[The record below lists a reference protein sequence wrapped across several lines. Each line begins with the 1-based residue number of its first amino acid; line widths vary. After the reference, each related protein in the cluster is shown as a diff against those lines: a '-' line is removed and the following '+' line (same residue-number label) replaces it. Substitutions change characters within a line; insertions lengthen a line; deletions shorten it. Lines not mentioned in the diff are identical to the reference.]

1 MRGIDEWAN
10 PLKYVIKTYEHRSL
24 LRKLIRKLRTS
35 FTNENVRKKL
45 EVLVAFLSTQK
56 IGGQLGLLSPP
67 FFSKSFDQNYGKPLS
82 QINKYANFALII
94 HLRRAK
100 IKTWI
105 N

>member
-1 MRGIDEWAN
+1 MKTFVKSSSY
-10 PLKYVIKTYEHRSL
+10 LFKYPKNWRAT
-24 LRKLIRKLRTS
+24 
-35 FTNENVRKKL
+35 
-45 EVLVAFLSTQK
+45 
-56 IGGQLGLLSPP
+56 GPPPPP
-67 FFSKSFDQNYGKPLS
+67 FFSKSFDQIMGKPFS